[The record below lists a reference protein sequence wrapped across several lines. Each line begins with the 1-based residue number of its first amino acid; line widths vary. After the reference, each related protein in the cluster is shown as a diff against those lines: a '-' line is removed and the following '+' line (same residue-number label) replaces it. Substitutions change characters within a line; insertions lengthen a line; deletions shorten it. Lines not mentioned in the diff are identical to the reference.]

1 VISSATATP
10 VETIDL
16 IAGVLSRA
24 HQTVEDLNS
33 PNEARVILN
42 VAQMFADELADLDPD
57 FDRLQFIEDITED
70 PQLG

>member
-57 FDRLQFIEDITED
+57 FDRLQFIEAITED